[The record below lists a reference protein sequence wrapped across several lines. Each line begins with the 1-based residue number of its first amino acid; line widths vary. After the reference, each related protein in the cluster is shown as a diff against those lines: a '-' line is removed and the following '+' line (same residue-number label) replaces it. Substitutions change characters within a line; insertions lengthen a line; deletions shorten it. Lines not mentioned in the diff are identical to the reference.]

1 MLQTQVDCVA
11 PPACF
16 GMFVGGA
23 AAQISAAVIARQGAE
38 KIGTEKVQV
47 KNLYFHQ
54 WRLLIVLQSQK
65 AEKAKKNAAR
75 AVEKEAKKAE
85 RHEVR

>member
-1 MLQTQVDCVA
+1 
-11 PPACF
+11 
-16 GMFVGGA
+16 MFVGGA
-23 AAQISAAVIARQGAE
+23 AALKSAAVISRQGAE
-38 KIGTEKVQV
+38 KLGADKVQV

-65 AEKAKKNAAR
+65 DEKAKENAAR

-85 RHEVR
+85 LKVVR

>member
-1 MLQTQVDCVA
+1 
-11 PPACF
+11 
-16 GMFVGGA
+16 MFVGGA
-23 AAQISAAVIARQGAE
+23 AAQKSAAVIARQGAE
-38 KIGTEKVQV
+38 KLGTEKVQV

-65 AEKAKKNAAR
+65 AEKAKENAAR

-85 RHEVR
+85 RQEVR